1 MQFIMIAEAAT
12 TQVVESVMPAISSVS
27 SLGFAIWF
35 AWYTATHTIPKQ
47 QQEHREAIK
56 DLTSLHA
63 KTIEDLLDELKE
75 QRDAYDRWKSAKQ

>member
-1 MQFIMIAEAAT
+1 MLFMIAEAT
-12 TQVVESVMPAISSVS
+12 TTAVESVMPAISSVS

-56 DLTSLHA
+56 ELTTIHANTIRDLT
-63 KTIEDLLDELKE
+63 DELKE
-75 QRDAYDRWKSAKQ
+75 QRESYDRWRTSHQ